1 MQAPDGASM
10 GESAKDAE
18 VADIKVNFRLKKPD
32 SEDFWENTITEQLQV
47 QGKVEVA
54 LLTTS

>member
-1 MQAPDGASM
+1 MQAPDGAGM
-10 GESAKDAE
+10 GESTKEAE

-47 QGKVEVA
+47 QDEVEIA
-54 LLTTS
+54 LLVMS